1 MSDANIHYW
10 SYIRKPR
17 RDYRLDPTRLFAD
30 ADVCRNAIKDLA
42 EPFRDSG
49 INKVVALDALG
60 FSLGGGI
67 AYVLGAGLVHL
78 RKEGKIS
85 WDVEVQAFRDYS
97 QTDKI
102 FEIARDA
109 VQAGDKVLI
118 VDDWSETGAQL
129 KAACQLVERLQG
141 RVIGAALL
149 HIDEPV
155 WRDPALT
162 EYKLHHL
169 FDYD

>member
-1 MSDANIHYW
+1 MSGSNIHYW

-30 ADVCRNAIKDLA
+30 AEVYQHAIQDLA
-42 EPFRDSG
+42 EPFTDRG
-49 INKVVALDALG
+49 VNKVVALDALG
-60 FSLGGGI
+60 FTLGGAI
-67 AYVLGAGLVHL
+67 AYVLGAGLIHI

-85 WDVEVQAFRDYS
+85 WDVETQAFRDYS
-97 QTDKI
+97 QTDKV
-102 FEIARDA
+102 FEIASDA
-109 VQAGDKVLI
+109 IQAGDGVLV

-141 RVIGAALL
+141 RIIGAALL
-149 HIDEPV
+149 HIDRPV
-155 WRDPALT
+155 RLDPALSG
-162 EYKLHHL
+162 YKLHHL